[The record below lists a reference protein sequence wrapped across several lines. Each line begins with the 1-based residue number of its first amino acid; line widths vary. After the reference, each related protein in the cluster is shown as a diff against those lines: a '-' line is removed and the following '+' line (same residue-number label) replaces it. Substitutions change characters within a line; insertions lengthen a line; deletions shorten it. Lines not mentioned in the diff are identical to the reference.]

1 MLFFDI
7 LPQTTFFGVILALVV
22 VWCIQTAVY
31 RLYFSPIAH
40 FPGPK
45 LAAFTLWYEFYYD
58 AWLGGQYVFKIH
70 RLHAQYGPIIR
81 INPYELHIDTP
92 EFYDELYAGSSKKR
106 DKYRWHNKW
115 AANDSSAWGSIDHD
129 IHRMRRGVINLF
141 FSKASV
147 RRLQPVIQERVD
159 QLLSR
164 IKGFK
169 VSGKRL
175 TISLAYVALS
185 SDVIADYSFGRR
197 PQRLEQE
204 DFDPAY
210 AQAMHEQAA
219 TMHFNNQIYWPFQLL
234 TSLPHW
240 LALAIAPNISLYIDF
255 VLDCAKSIEA
265 IKNGSCDLSTK
276 TSHPTL
282 FQELLEGDV
291 PDSEKSIDRLVQEA
305 QVVVSAGTETTAW
318 CLSVIT
324 FYILT
329 NPTILER
336 LRVELEEAIPDPD
349 KPVPVENIEQLPYL
363 TACIQEGLRLSYGL
377 STRLPRVSP
386 VDVMVFND
394 GKKDWHIP
402 PGTPTSMTSYLIHHN
417 ESIFPKSHEYIPQR
431 WIDDPRLDKYLISFS
446 KGTRQCAG
454 INLAYAELY
463 TTLANI
469 FRRYGGPESTGPEG
483 SLELFETMKQDVEMV
498 ADMFIPFVKRGSKG
512 IQVFV
517 K

>member
-1 MLFFDI
+1 M
-7 LPQTTFFGVILALVV
+7 
-22 VWCIQTAVY
+22 
-31 RLYFSPIAH
+31 R
-40 FPGPK
+40 
-45 LAAFTLWYEFYYD
+45 
-58 AWLGGQYVFKIH
+58 
-70 RLHAQYGPIIR
+70 YGA
-81 INPYELHIDTP
+81 INP
-92 EFYDELYAGSSKKR
+92 
-106 DKYRWHNKW
+106 
-115 AANDSSAWGSIDHD
+115 
-129 IHRMRRGVINLF
+129 F

-147 RRLQPVIQERVD
+147 RRLQPVIHERVD

-169 VSGKRL
+169 VSGKLL

-185 SDVIADYSFGRR
+185 SDVIADYSFGQR

-219 TMHFNNQIYWPFQLL
+219 TMHFNNQIYWPFRLL
-234 TSLPHW
+234 SSLPHW
-240 LALAIAPNISLYIDF
+240 LALAIAPNTSLYINF

-282 FQELLEGDV
+282 FHELLEGDV
-291 PDSEKSIDRLVQEA
+291 PDSEKSMNQPVQEA

-324 FYILT
+324 FHLLS

-336 LRVELEEAIPDPD
+336 LRKELEEAIPDLN
-349 KPVPVENIEQLPYL
+349 KLVPLPYL

-386 VDVMVFND
+386 VDLMVFND

-402 PGTPTSMTSYLIHHN
+402 RGTPTSMTSYLIHHN
-417 ESIFPKSHEYIPQR
+417 EPIFPKSHEYIPQR

-483 SLELFETMKQDVEMV
+483 RFELIETTKLDVEMV
-498 ADMFIPFVKRGSKG
+498 ADMFLPFVKKGSRG
-512 IQVFV
+512 IRVFV